1 MSAQWEQEKYCLV
14 SWKFRDS
21 LLLAK
26 RRYAYTYGLLK
37 LFASGMTVAVIKGGP
52 LQIKALSA
60 ALKSPDSQLKWGH
73 SALPRHL
80 RRQVPG
86 PHSSHLT
93 STPTSSEQ
101 IMACIIG
108 SSDMSRCNAFC
119 MARRR
124 ATSHNSYVHR
134 RRPNIKLHAKRQK
147 TAVSSGEEAECST
160 PDRVVCSPFRQLH

>member
-1 MSAQWEQEKYCLV
+1 MLAQWEQEKNCLV

-86 PHSSHLT
+86 PASLFTLDKHSYLIRANHGLHYRILRYVSMQRFLHGTQACHKSQQLCPPP
-93 STPTSSEQ
+93 TPKHKA
-101 IMACIIG
+101 ACKAPED
-108 SSDMSRCNAFC
+108 SCQLWRRSR
-119 MARRR
+119 M
-124 ATSHNSYVHR
+124 
-134 RRPNIKLHAKRQK
+134 LHARPCGML
-147 TAVSSGEEAECST
+147 T
-160 PDRVVCSPFRQLH
+160 L